1 MSEAMIVRRGGGSK
15 GGGGGFDPTG
25 AVLKVVTSAGF
36 IVDISATGYT
46 ATQIDSDGYP
56 RIGNPDVVE
65 HFFNIPATAFGT
77 VTVMATNDYGM
88 NTKTL
93 TVNEAGKV
101 YEQLCGGINIILD
114 STFGLQSGYTP
125 ASSYWEYSERY
136 KYLVNSSP
144 FNYRILFQNVPVEP
158 YEQIKVTGQARR
170 SDYSAFH
177 VRDEDDVHLCELT
190 DFTASSGMYTTK
202 TGIITNKYY
211 PTAYFSV
218 MLEYVTEIVLS

>member
-15 GGGGGFDPTG
+15 GGGFDPTG
-25 AVLKVVTSAGF
+25 AVLKVVTSAGC

-93 TVNEAGKV
+93 TVNTAGKV

-114 STFGLQSGYTP
+114 PTFGLQDGYTV
-125 ASSYWEYSERY
+125 ASNVWEYSERY
-136 KYLVNSSP
+136 KYLHNTGSDVS
-144 FNYRILFQNVPVEP
+144 NYKTLFQNIPVEQ
-158 YEQIKVTGQARR
+158 YEQIKVTGQA
-170 SDYSAFH
+170 YSAGSNNFD
-177 VRDEDDVHLCELT
+177 VRDQDGVYLCRLTGFTSQQGQYSTVTGILT
-190 DFTASSGMYTTK
+190 D
-202 TGIITNKYY
+202 KYY
-211 PTAYFSV
+211 PTAYFTV
-218 MLEYVTEIVLS
+218 RLIYITEIVLS

>member
-15 GGGGGFDPTG
+15 GGGFDPTG
-25 AVLKVVTSAGF
+25 AVLKVVTSAGC

-46 ATQIDSDGYP
+46 ATQLDSEGYP

-65 HFFNIPATAFGT
+65 HFFSIPATAFGT

-93 TVNEAGKV
+93 TVNTAGKV

-125 ASSYWEYSERY
+125 ASSDWVYSERY
-136 KYLVNSSP
+136 KYLESNSPTS
-144 FNYRILFQNVPVEP
+144 YRTLFQNVPVEP
-158 YEQIKVTGQARR
+158 YEQIKVTGRARR
-170 SDYSAFH
+170 SDYSAFM
-177 VRDEDDVHLCELT
+177 VIDEDSVYLCSLSG
-190 DFTASSGMYTTK
+190 FTSSTGMYTTK
-202 TGIITNKYY
+202 TGSLTNKYY